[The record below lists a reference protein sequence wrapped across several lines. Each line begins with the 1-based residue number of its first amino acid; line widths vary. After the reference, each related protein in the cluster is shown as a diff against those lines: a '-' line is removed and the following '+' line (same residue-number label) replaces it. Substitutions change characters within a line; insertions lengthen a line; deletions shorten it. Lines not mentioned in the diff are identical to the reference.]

1 MIRTDYNKDDSGGY
15 QPNGLIESSPFFAWP
30 PRPSKAVK
38 HLFNCPGY
46 LLPWY
51 PMYVTIALI
60 TWFVL
65 TPDLADMQS
74 FEFRWITTIYF
85 RNIGLLILI
94 WGTWHFRFY
103 VQRAQ
108 GTRYKYDKSWPRK
121 HRRFL
126 FGDQTKDNMFWS
138 IVSGCSIWT
147 AYEVVT
153 YWMFANG
160 YISFLEFRQH
170 PLFFVFLLL
179 LIPLIHDTHF
189 YFGHR
194 LLHWKPLYK
203 LVHYIHHK
211 NINVGPWSG
220 LSMHP
225 IEHVIYFSG
234 VLLYWIIPIHPLH
247 GLLYMQY
254 VALAPAH
261 SHVGFDKM
269 IVGKKLQIPNTG
281 DYFHYLHH
289 RYFECNYGGG
299 AVPLDSWFGT
309 FHDSSN
315 ESHHAMRVKRRHLHG

>member
-15 QPNGLIESSPFFAWP
+15 QPNGLIASSPFFVWP
-30 PRPSKAVK
+30 PRLAGAVK
-38 HLFNCPGY
+38 HLFSCPGY

-74 FEFRWITTIYF
+74 FEFRWIATIYF

-147 AYEVVT
+147 AYEVMT

-160 YISFLEFRQH
+160 H
-170 PLFFVFLLL
+170 
-179 LIPLIHDTHF
+179 IPVSYTH
-189 YFGHR
+189 
-194 LLHWKPLYK
+194 LTLPTK
-203 LVHYIHHK
+203 
-211 NINVGPWSG
+211 
-220 LSMHP
+220 
-225 IEHVIYFSG
+225 
-234 VLLYWIIPIHPLH
+234 
-247 GLLYMQY
+247 
-254 VALAPAH
+254 A
-261 SHVGFDKM
+261 
-269 IVGKKLQIPNTG
+269 
-281 DYFHYLHH
+281 
-289 RYFECNYGGG
+289 
-299 AVPLDSWFGT
+299 
-309 FHDSSN
+309 
-315 ESHHAMRVKRRHLHG
+315 